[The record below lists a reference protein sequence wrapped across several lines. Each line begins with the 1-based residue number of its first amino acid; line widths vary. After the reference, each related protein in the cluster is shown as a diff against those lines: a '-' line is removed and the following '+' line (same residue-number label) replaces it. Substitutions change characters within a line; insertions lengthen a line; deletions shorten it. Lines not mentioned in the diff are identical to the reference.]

1 MGVWHDHGAVD
12 FSVFPER
19 RHNSDVK
26 LFDRRVDRIERLF
39 YTKEREQMFCVLRE
53 EKGMTIGHFGIIL
66 IENN

>member
-12 FSVFPER
+12 FSVFAEC

-26 LFDRRVDRIERLF
+26 LFDRRVDKTERLF
-39 YTKEREQMFCVLRE
+39 YIKREQTFCALRE